1 MDSKSAKIRAEK
13 LRNEINDLRYRYHVL
28 DDPKVTDEVY
38 DSLTEELKEIERTY
52 PELVTPDSPTQR
64 VGGKPL
70 EKFQKIRHDARM
82 LSLNDAFTREEMREW
97 EQRLKRLEPDL
108 AWDYFADVKFDGLA
122 ISLRYE
128 KGVLAAAATRGDGMV
143 GEDVTGNIKTI
154 RAAPLRLNLALRNTS
169 GFPAAIKKALAQKLE
184 TAKTIEVRGEALMSK
199 DGFRKLNQEISKNEA
214 GLLADRQVFANPRN
228 AAAGP
233 IRQLDPNVTASR
245 NLDWYAWG
253 LWTDLG
259 QKTHEEEHLICQM
272 LGFKMHKEIKLA
284 KNLEEVFAFHEHIRK
299 IREKLPFEVDGI
311 VVNVNEN
318 RVKDRLGVVGKAP

>member
-38 DSLTEELKEIERTY
+38 DSLTEELKEIERMY

-108 AWDYFADVKFDGLA
+108 AWDYFAEVKFDGLA

-199 DGFRKLNQEISKNEA
+199 YLPIPEMPPP
-214 GLLADRQVFANPRN
+214 GLS
-228 AAAGP
+228 
-233 IRQLDPNVTASR
+233 AS
-245 NLDWYAWG
+245 
-253 LWTDLG
+253 
-259 QKTHEEEHLICQM
+259 LIQM
-272 LGFKMHKEIKLA
+272 LPLPAILTGMPGACGLTLA
-284 KNLEEVFAFHEHIRK
+284 KKLTRK
-299 IREKLPFEVDGI
+299 NISSVRCLALRCTRKSSLPKISRRSLPFMNIFERSEI
-311 VVNVNEN
+311 ICLLKWME
-318 RVKDRLGVVGKAP
+318 LW